1 MKEGSSRYSRDQAEF
16 DRAIGF
22 IDAAYALAL
31 TLLVTTLVVDDPRE
45 AFSSLG
51 ALGDAVGGQVLAF
64 AIAFAVIASYW
75 LDHHRLFHWSA
86 WVRRMYFCHMFQ
98 HPFRT
103 RGLTLKGTSVLS
115 NPYLS

>member
-31 TLLVTTLVVDDPRE
+31 TLLVTTLVINDPRE

-51 ALGDAVGGQVLAF
+51 ALDAVGGQFLTP
-64 AIAFAVIASYW
+64 SRS
-75 LDHHRLFHWSA
+75 RL
-86 WVRRMYFCHMFQ
+86 R
-98 HPFRT
+98 
-103 RGLTLKGTSVLS
+103 
-115 NPYLS
+115 